1 MTYHNYG
8 EETKL
13 SSLFV
18 FLEYQVSVRYPYDE
32 ERSLHILRHSAISG
46 QRFGLHENYVFIIE
60 ECRHPMSKDYYRFSM
75 NSKEMSDLPF
85 IDFNLLDTTLD
96 DILSFHQLQG
106 INNSVD
112 TEDLSY
118 ILGSLVQTQCHAFKH
133 NASDFFRTSPR
144 YFMEFFVSLD
154 LDPATLRK
162 LPRSRGQFQYKK
174 FTVAH
179 VSSPGHQTWSV
190 YLWSFSIFPF
200 RYIFDMLRPNTLS
213 VYMPKQTC
221 VDRHYDRITVFD
233 GPYAG
238 ILTPSGLMTHFPM
251 IASKTCSDVTKGDF
265 YNGSVGDLT
274 SVWGNQFGLNASITF
289 LYFIVPY
296 ECIGQYCSV
305 STFPVKRDKI
315 ETMAFLN
322 PDRPK
327 FTTLRF
333 SGMTSYVKLRFV
345 MKKYSLP
352 NYDNKCQISGIF
364 IFDNDL
370 KMTLC
375 SAMSVA
381 RFNLT
386 MPSSGIQFG
395 PEVTIYVKSYPQSN
409 ITFSVE
415 YRGTA
420 CYGLVNECFNTGV
433 PPSISSHC
441 NLVLTRKDRVLF
453 EVILPHNTQESCC
466 VQITEMPSDHTY
478 FWHDRPN
485 CHFHVIHPVLSNF
498 NTTLSLFPAREQ
510 CCGSGI
516 SFQDQPQPPGEFQYF
531 KGSGQ
536 GMPLCSFPDKTVFA
550 PSFHVKLASDF
561 RLVKDTLQCGII
573 IAIHTTPTA
582 LNNACIYVHVDKYSL
597 AHFSATQPLILIIR
611 PLSQCVMTGVNT
623 NRSISLRI
631 RQSKLWALTTHVMA
645 DYMVLTEYHVSF
657 YRTNFGRPIAAQLE
671 WSPAFSP
678 FSHDLYFLHE
688 ALGPSITNCSWELE
702 MLIQEDT
709 HLDLTESV
717 KFFETSGVS
726 ITLSTDYASLAFN
739 ISYTRKL
746 KKDMMRHTE
755 NSNLIHCFH
764 QRCYTGFD
772 SYYKNLSWQEAH
784 DHCQSSGH
792 HLLSINSETE
802 WLRLARLL
810 FYVSINTHRCT
821 SLMIIFLGLR
831 NQMVGITYYIITN

>member
-1 MTYHNYG
+1 MEIMTYHNYG

-251 IASKTCSDVTKGDF
+251 IASKTCSDVTKGNF

-274 SVWGNQFGLNASITF
+274 LVWRNEFGLNASITF
-289 LYFIVPY
+289 LYFVVLS
-296 ECIGQYCSV
+296 ECVGQHCSV
-305 STFPVKRDKI
+305 STFPVKFGKI
-315 ETMAFLN
+315 ESVTFLN

-327 FTTLRF
+327 FTILKL
-333 SGMTSYVKLRFV
+333 SGRTSNIKLRLLIE
-345 MKKYSLP
+345 KYSLR
-352 NYDNKCQISGIF
+352 NYDNTCQLSGIF
-364 IFDNDL
+364 IFEQII
-370 KMTLC
+370 KMILC
-375 SAMSVA
+375 SAMTVA

-386 MPSSGIQFG
+386 MHSSGIQFG
-395 PEVTIYVKSYPQSN
+395 AEVTICVKSYPQSN
-409 ITFSVE
+409 IAFIVE
-415 YRGTA
+415 YQGTT
-420 CYGLVNECFNTGV
+420 CYGLVNECFNVGES
-433 PPSISSHC
+433 SISRNC
-441 NLVLTRKDRVLF
+441 KVRVRRALTVKRPGKEYNSF
-453 EVILPHNTQESCC
+453 EVQLFQSKQQYCC
-466 VQITEMPSDHTY
+466 AEIIEMPSDYIELFDLFSHYRKGCTVHIY
-478 FWHDRPN
+478 
-485 CHFHVIHPVLSNF
+485 HPDASNF
-498 NTTLSLFPAREQ
+498 NTTLSFFLTKEQ
-510 CCGSGI
+510 CCGSRI
-516 SFQDQPQPPGEFQYF
+516 FFEDYPQPLTNVQDPITGA
-531 KGSGQ
+531 SQ
-536 GMPLCSFPDKTVFA
+536 GIPLCSSPETVLVSA
-550 PSFHVKLASDF
+550 FHVA
-561 RLVKDTLQCGII
+561 
-573 IAIHTTPTA
+573 
-582 LNNACIYVHVDKYSL
+582 
-597 AHFSATQPLILIIR
+597 
-611 PLSQCVMTGVNT
+611 
-623 NRSISLRI
+623 
-631 RQSKLWALTTHVMA
+631 
-645 DYMVLTEYHVSF
+645 
-657 YRTNFGRPIAAQLE
+657 
-671 WSPAFSP
+671 
-678 FSHDLYFLHE
+678 
-688 ALGPSITNCSWELE
+688 
-702 MLIQEDT
+702 
-709 HLDLTESV
+709 
-717 KFFETSGVS
+717 
-726 ITLSTDYASLAFN
+726 
-739 ISYTRKL
+739 
-746 KKDMMRHTE
+746 
-755 NSNLIHCFH
+755 
-764 QRCYTGFD
+764 
-772 SYYKNLSWQEAH
+772 
-784 DHCQSSGH
+784 
-792 HLLSINSETE
+792 
-802 WLRLARLL
+802 
-810 FYVSINTHRCT
+810 
-821 SLMIIFLGLR
+821 
-831 NQMVGITYYIITN
+831 